1 MEGASRVT
9 DVIPH
14 ISNALW
20 RKGSSNGIFFFLL
33 TLKYMVVE
41 NLGSTVKSESVEG

>member
-33 TLKYMVVE
+33 TLKYME

>member
-20 RKGSSNGIFFFLL
+20 RKGSSNGIFFFPFDSQIYGSRKSR
-33 TLKYMVVE
+33 KY
-41 NLGSTVKSESVEG
+41 S